1 MPTCQTTLHT
11 PLAKNRCTS
20 ARLLAGTCCFRRRFM
35 FNVPGYFLLN
45 STTLKPNYQSE
56 WNAVV
61 PHFRRLLDQGKL
73 LGFSPGDEIMG
84 QGRASLSVVKT
95 ICDTVRASFTREE
108 AIIWWNE
115 GNVQISTGETF
126 PLPDS
131 VDCESLRLLL
141 LLARLLT
148 LQAAASARR
157 RQAKV
162 RLARAWGCHSISNP
176 PWLCVY
182 TFHV

>member
-1 MPTCQTTLHT
+1 
-11 PLAKNRCTS
+11 
-20 ARLLAGTCCFRRRFM
+20 M

-61 PHFRRLLDQGKL
+61 PHYRHLLDQGKL

-84 QGRASLSVVKT
+84 QGGASLSVVKT

-108 AIIWWNE
+108 AVIWWNE
-115 GNVQISTGETF
+115 VDLEISTGKTF

-131 VDCESLRLLL
+131 VDC
-141 LLARLLT
+141 AY
-148 LQAAASARR
+148 
-157 RQAKV
+157 AK
-162 RLARAWGCHSISNP
+162 AHRALDS
-176 PWLCVY
+176 
-182 TFHV
+182 

>member
-1 MPTCQTTLHT
+1 
-11 PLAKNRCTS
+11 
-20 ARLLAGTCCFRRRFM
+20 M

-95 ICDTVRASFTREE
+95 ICDTVRASFSREE

-115 GNVQISTGETF
+115 GNVQISTGQTF

-131 VDCESLRLLL
+131 VDCESMRLLL
-141 LLARLLT
+141 AGLLT
-148 LQAAASARR
+148 VQPAAAPARQ

-162 RLARAWGCHSISNP
+162 PLARAWGCHSIS
-176 PWLCVY
+176 Y
-182 TFHV
+182 F